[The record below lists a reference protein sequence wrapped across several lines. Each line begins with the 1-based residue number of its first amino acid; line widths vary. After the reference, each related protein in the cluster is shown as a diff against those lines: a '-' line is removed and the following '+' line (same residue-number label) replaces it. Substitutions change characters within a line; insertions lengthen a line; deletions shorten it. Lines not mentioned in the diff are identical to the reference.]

1 MGEIADRHVDMYSS
15 GVWGIPIGRKLN
27 FPRTSKEEIKNSIFF
42 IAEVVGFN
50 TNRVRGTKLIVCE
63 QNEDTYWVWTSKGVT
78 GIRKEVCRVIS
89 EGMSIEQAKTT
100 RKQLSNQ
107 TVKEKK

>member
-1 MGEIADRHVDMYSS
+1 MGEIADHRVSMYCS
-15 GVWGIPIGRKLN
+15 GAWGMPVGRELN
-27 FPRTSKEEIKNSIFF
+27 FPRTTKEEIKDSIFF
-42 IAEVVGFN
+42 IVEVVGFN

-100 RKQLSNQ
+100 RKQLSSQ